1 MKRKPELK
9 QPCPSCESRS
19 TRVVDTG
26 YSRHHIDRIRKCLDC
41 NFKWNTM
48 EISAERHYELLKSHN
63 AVQALAMLM
72 NERK

>member
-1 MKRKPELK
+1 
-9 QPCPSCESRS
+9 
-19 TRVVDTG
+19 
-26 YSRHHIDRIRKCLDC
+26 
-41 NFKWNTM
+41 M